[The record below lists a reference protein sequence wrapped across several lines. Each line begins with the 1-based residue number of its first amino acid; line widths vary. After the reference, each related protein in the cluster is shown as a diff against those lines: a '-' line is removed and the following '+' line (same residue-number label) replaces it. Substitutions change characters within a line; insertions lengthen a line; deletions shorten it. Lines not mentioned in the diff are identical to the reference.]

1 MKIMKK
7 TLVSLLNWIPN
18 KKDAQQYNLSI
29 FRKIIS
35 GETILLTLVQMQA
48 SDCCIAHLL
57 HPGVKIKFKN
67 GHVVDG
73 CQIVVT

>member
-1 MKIMKK
+1 MKLIKK
-7 TLVSLLNWIPN
+7 TLVSLLNCIPI

-57 HPGVKIKFKN
+57 RLGVKLSLKN
-67 GHVVDG
+67 GHVLDG
-73 CQIVVT
+73 GQIAVT